1 MQSISL
7 SLRVP
12 GVCRLNA
19 SGAIPIARVA
29 DPGNALPE
37 IRMPSSHLPT
47 RHRFLA
53 PHLAAVICALLNV
66 VLLASLARAGE
77 TLSPAIRT
85 RADAAVQA
93 VLTRTGVPSASIAV
107 VRNHAIV
114 YANAYGWAQLE
125 PRRAATPAMRYA
137 VGSISKEFTATA
149 LLLLQEDG
157 RLSIDDLAGKWV
169 TGLGPAAGASIRSLL
184 SHTSGIRDFWPQDY
198 DPPEMLKPVKAEVI
212 VTRWAN
218 QPLDFKT
225 GTAWQYSNTGYTVA
239 GMIAEKAAGVPLFQF
254 MQSRIFEPLA
264 MASVVDFDAGPL
276 SGADASGY
284 TRYALGPPRPAAKEG
299 RGWLFAAGQLA
310 MTASD
315 LARWDIA
322 LIERRVLSAA
332 SYREL
337 TTEVR
342 LANGVGSGYALGLDV
357 ALESGRRVLK
367 HGGEVGGFT
376 AENRVYPDDGIAI
389 VVLTNEDATD
399 AFEPIADELANLM
412 LVSDSPADAT
422 AFSDA
427 KHFFSELQRGRT
439 DPARLTSN
447 GRSYFSAQAIADFH
461 TSLGALGKPVDF
473 SLKRSGLRGG
483 FVTRVYEVTFSHKK
497 LDVVVRATPEGLI
510 EQYTVSA
517 K

>member
-1 MQSISL
+1 MS
-7 SLRVP
+7 
-12 GVCRLNA
+12 
-19 SGAIPIARVA
+19 
-29 DPGNALPE
+29 
-37 IRMPSSHLPT
+37 SSHLLT
-47 RHRFLA
+47 RHRFAASVAVAFISALLHVIVLA
-53 PHLAAVICALLNV
+53 P
-66 VLLASLARAGE
+66 SARAGE
-77 TLSPAIRT
+77 TLSPALRT

-93 VLTRTGVPSASIAV
+93 VLTRTAVPSASIAL

-114 YANAYGWAQLE
+114 YAQAYGWAQLQ

-137 VGSISKEFTATA
+137 IGSISKEFTATA
-149 LLLLQEDG
+149 LLLLQEEG
-157 RLSIDDLAGKWV
+157 RLSIDDPAGKWV
-169 TGLGPAAGASIRSLL
+169 PGLGPAAAASIRSLL

-198 DPPEMLKPVKAEVI
+198 DPPEMLQPVKTEEI
-212 VTRWAN
+212 VRRWAN
-218 QPLDFKT
+218 QPLDFKS

-254 MQSRIFEPLA
+254 LKSRIFVPLG
-264 MASVVDFDAGPL
+264 MTSVVDFDAGPL
-276 SGADASGY
+276 PDADASGY

-299 RGWLFAAGQLA
+299 HGWLFAAGELA
-310 MTASD
+310 MSASD

-322 LIERRVLSAA
+322 LIERRLLSAA

-337 TTEVR
+337 TTEIR
-342 LANGVGSGYALGLDV
+342 LANGAGAGYGLGLDV

-376 AENRVYPDDGIAI
+376 AGNRIYPDDGIAI

-412 LVSDSPADAT
+412 LVSDSPADAA
-422 AFSDA
+422 AFAEA
-427 KHFFSELQRGRT
+427 KHFFAELQSGRM

-461 TSLGALGKPVDF
+461 ASLGPLGKPVDF
-473 SLKRSGLRGG
+473 ALQRSGLRGG
-483 FVTRVYEVTFSHKK
+483 LVTRVYQVTFAHKK
-497 LDVVVRATPEGLI
+497 LDVVVRATAEGLI
-510 EQYTVSA
+510 EQFTVSA